1 MHPPRGCTL
10 ADACTKGGDITLNWP
25 IKHDLRRSAGFLNMA
40 AAVFLEMDARS
51 TGICDKIMMR
61 NEAGKG
67 ADEDEFRELKNDEE
81 NT

>member
-1 MHPPRGCTL
+1 
-10 ADACTKGGDITLNWP
+10 
-25 IKHDLRRSAGFLNMA
+25 MA